1 MEYVKKYYQPTGELY
16 KPLITM
22 HNWNDPNV
30 SFEHEELYA
39 QLVKKEGCKQ
49 NLTVLPI
56 PGFGHC
62 NFKSWQVL
70 GAFYLLLDKV
80 DFDFSLLK

>member
-30 SFEHEELYA
+30 SFEHEDLYA
-39 QLVKKEGCKQ
+39 HLVKKNGYKR
-49 NLTVLPI
+49 NLTVLPV